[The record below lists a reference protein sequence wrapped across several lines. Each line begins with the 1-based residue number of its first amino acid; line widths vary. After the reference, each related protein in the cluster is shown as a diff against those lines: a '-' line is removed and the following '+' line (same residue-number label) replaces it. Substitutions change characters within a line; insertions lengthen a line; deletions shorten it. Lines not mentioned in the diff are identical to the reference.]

1 MKKQETTTTRLEKGE
16 AYWFVQP
23 STMECHRTRDERFES
38 DDEKFVGGNYYPEKG
53 PAEALAAA
61 LQEEF
66 SERLEKIA
74 SEKDQLKLHLC
85 SYLAQEMSPLPPRP
99 EKPDEKYV
107 KAIEDKYTKAYKA
120 VREYKRIWVS
130 LYDEE
135 AAIRKTIMERIY
147 YKQQPTTTN

>member
-1 MKKQETTTTRLEKGE
+1 MKKQVTTTTRLEKGE

-85 SYLAQEMSPLPPRP
+85 SYLAENMVPLPARP
-99 EKPDEKYV
+99 KEITEEYV
-107 KAIEDKYTKAYKA
+107 TEIEHTYTHVYSA
-120 VREYKRIWVS
+120 VREYKRIWAS

>member
-23 STMECHRTRDERFES
+23 STMECHRTRDEYFES

-74 SEKDQLKLHLC
+74 SEKDQLKIHLC
-85 SYLAQEMSPLPPRP
+85 SYLSENMVALPARP
-99 EKPDEKYV
+99 KEITEEYV
-107 KAIEDKYTKAYKA
+107 KEIEGTYTHVYKA
-120 VREYKRIWVS
+120 VREYKRIWAS

-135 AAIRKTIMERIY
+135 SAIRKTIMERIY